1 MSSVLFML
9 PPPPLTPSSS
19 PSPHIVFENLLTKSI
34 LLSLDTKR
42 SLGLANLPLYNRKGV
57 T

>member
-9 PPPPLTPSSS
+9 PPPPLTPS